1 MKSLIALFL
10 ATLLLG
16 SSMLPV
22 FSLDQSAKWAEV
34 LQHYQQHRQEKPDL
48 GFIDF
53 MAMHYGAGSDHQK
66 HHDHSHQNLP
76 SVGHSVPVFSPQP
89 LCLVSVPTI
98 ELVRIT
104 KATFSCKADLYSF
117 QAISALI
124 NPPRA

>member
-1 MKSLIALFL
+1 MKSLLALFL

-16 SSMLPV
+16 SSMLSV

-34 LQHYQQHRQEKPDL
+34 LQHYQQHRQESPGL

-53 MAMHYGAGSDHQK
+53 MAMHYGASSDHQK
-66 HHDHSHQNLP
+66 HPTHSHQNLP
-76 SVGHSVPVFSPQP
+76 SVGHSVPAFSPQP
-89 LCLVSVPTI
+89 LRLVGVPTV
-98 ELVRIT
+98 ELVRVT
-104 KATFSCKADLYSF
+104 KASFFRKADLYSF